1 MAAMRPVRILVVD
14 DEPDLSSL
22 IAQYLGRIGYEVEIA
37 ATGEEAFEVIGCG
50 LPDFELYLIDMTLPG
65 MKGDEVA
72 ARILESNPSAGIVL
86 SSGYGLHPSVA
97 DSKSGRI
104 RYLEK
109 PYQPSQLVEV
119 LRSLGTSA

>member
-1 MAAMRPVRILVVD
+1 MRPVRILVVD
-14 DEPDLSSL
+14 DEPDLSLL
-22 IAQYLGRIGYEVEIA
+22 IAQYLERIGYEVETA
-37 ATGEEAFEVIGCG
+37 ATGEEAIEVIGRRS
-50 LPDFELYLIDMTLPG
+50 PDFDLYLIDMTLPG
-65 MKGDEVA
+65 IKGDELA

-86 SSGYGLHPSVA
+86 SSGYVLHPNLA

-109 PYQPSQLVEV
+109 PYQPRQLVEV